1 MSRRIF
7 ISAVSKELQS
17 YRKLA
22 SESLRKRGY
31 EPVDQEIFA
40 LTDQEIVRCEDRFRA
55 DLRGSETPAEVA
67 SLFWGGGLGEPERMD
82 APDHP
87 NTQGA
92 RYVIKFVLWDQ
103 GERPRTYR
111 QFLYPFADQGR
122 QGMWSFTPPGQR
134 WGGSWRV
141 LAGWWVVS
149 VDAEGILEA
158 HGIPDSETQPR
169 PSAGHRLWT

>member
-1 MSRRIF
+1 MVRSLVVLGALGLALVAAAPAAQAKGEGF
-7 ISAVSKELQS
+7 VTISGPAGFST
-17 YRKLA
+17 
-22 SESLRKRGY
+22 
-31 EPVDQEIFA
+31 IT
-40 LTDQEIVRCEDRFRA
+40 LTN
-55 DLRGSETPAEVA
+55 PAEVA

-134 WGGSWRV
+134 WGGRWRV
-141 LAGWWVVS
+141 PSGWWVVS
-149 VDAEGILEA
+149 VDAEGILGA
-158 HGIPDSETQPR
+158 HGIPAGAPSPR
-169 PSAGHRLWT
+169 PSAGHMLWA